1 MTDYTPEARE
11 KSLAWP
17 SLLLPPSLVRE
28 VVCFVGAF
36 VGALL
41 LYLPFL
47 SIQFD
52 INGIIEAQAVE
63 RGGTYLFSPN
73 RLLYRAIGALGYEL
87 TLQSSG
93 RSLPLLQFIS
103 AFLST
108 VAIAVFCVVTY
119 RLTKRMTLSFWATAL
134 LATSWSFWAYSTDA
148 YYITPAALAIF
159 CALALLI
166 PATTSLRAAIG
177 AGVFV
182 CLGILLWQANIFAI
196 PLCLGLL
203 LFYAPRRAGRRRRTN
218 ALAFLAVA
226 GGLTAASYLAA
237 AATVHGLD
245 NGEALLG
252 WLLSHGSDRFGRPP
266 IWGVWSLDRVPATFV
281 AAISSW
287 IPIWDGL
294 GLRKLA
300 QGQFQLHK
308 VIPQLSLVAL
318 GMLGALLSLELTR
331 WKSARPE
338 SRRLGWLLLAG
349 YLAYIPF
356 VVWWDPAPK
365 WFVIPNAF
373 LILMAAL
380 MLSRRFHRRNPGLV
394 FLYASLV
401 AIIAAANLSTSVYPR
416 HTMPGPEIPVA
427 ECFVQATTAQ
437 DVLVPLDWAWT
448 EYATY
453 LFGYSGTVLGL
464 PPDLSAIGPIR
475 AAIESAERLGGSV
488 YVVDKRD
495 APLDAKQRIR
505 DTGYALDAV
514 LEFEHQPAFVCG
526 DLHFARLQAVP

>member
-1 MTDYTPEARE
+1 MTDYTPDARE
-11 KSLAWP
+11 ESLALP
-17 SLLLPPSLVRE
+17 SLLPPQYLVRE
-28 VVCFVGAF
+28 VVCFAVAF

-41 LYLPFL
+41 LYVPFL

-52 INGIIEAQAVE
+52 INSIIEAQAVE
-63 RGGTYLFSPN
+63 RGGTFLFSPN

-87 TLQSSG
+87 ALQSSG
-93 RSLPLLQFIS
+93 PSLPLLQFLS

-108 VAIAVFCVVTY
+108 VAIAVFCVVTF
-119 RLTKRMTLSFWATAL
+119 RLTRSMTVAFWASAL

-166 PATTSLRAAIG
+166 PATTSLRATIG

-182 CLGILLWQANIFAI
+182 WAGILLWQANIFAI

-203 LFYAPRRAGRRRRTN
+203 LFYAPRRARRRRRTN
-218 ALAFLAVA
+218 ALAFLVVV
-226 GGLTAASYLAA
+226 GGLTAASYLTAA
-237 AATVHGLD
+237 IAVHGLAD
-245 NGEALLG
+245 GPALLD
-252 WLLSHGSDRFGRPP
+252 WLLSHGSDQFGRPP
-266 IWGVWSLDRVPATFV
+266 IWGVWSLDRVPAAFL

-287 IPIWDGL
+287 IPVWDGL

-300 QGQFQLHK
+300 QGQIQLHK

-318 GMLGALLSLELTR
+318 GMLLALLGHELTR

-338 SRRLGWLLLAG
+338 SKRLGWLLLAG
-349 YLAYIPF
+349 YLAYLPF

-373 LILMAAL
+373 LVLGAAL
-380 MLSRRFHRRNPGLV
+380 LLSRYLHRRNPGPV
-394 FLYASLV
+394 FLYAGLV
-401 AIIAAANLSTSVYPR
+401 AIIAAANLSSSVYPR
-416 HTMPGPEIPVA
+416 HTTPGAEIPIA
-427 ECFVQATTAQ
+427 ECFVQATTPR
-437 DVLVPLDWAWT
+437 DTLIPLDWVWT

-453 LFGYSGTVLGL
+453 LFGYRGAVLGL
-464 PPDLSAIGPIR
+464 PPNLSAVGPIR
-475 AAIESAERLGGSV
+475 AAIESAERSGGNV

-495 APLDAKQRIR
+495 APPDVQQRIR

-514 LEFEHQPAFVCG
+514 LAFEHQPAFSCG
-526 DLHFARLQAVP
+526 DVRFSRLQIAP